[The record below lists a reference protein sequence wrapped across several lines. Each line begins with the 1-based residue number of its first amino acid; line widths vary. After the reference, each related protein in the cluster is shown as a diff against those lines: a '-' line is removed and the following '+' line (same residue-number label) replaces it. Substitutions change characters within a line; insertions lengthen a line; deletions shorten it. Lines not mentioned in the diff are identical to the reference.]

1 MTVALEAFFQHVVH
15 SNLLS
20 REELDAFLAR
30 CQPVPATAQELAH
43 ELIASGRLTK
53 FQVAMIVQGKGRSL
67 TLGIY
72 EIRDVIGAGGMGH
85 VYLARHRRMN
95 RLVAIKV
102 LPPQVTEDPRAVAR
116 FHREVQAAAQ
126 LTHPNIVTAFDANED
141 KRVHYFVMEYVE
153 GQDLA
158 TLLKHRGP
166 LPIPKAISCVIQ
178 AARGLHYAHTC
189 GIIHRDIKPANL
201 LLDRK
206 GIVKILDMGLARTTT
221 QERTSAE
228 DESADLG
235 VLLGTVDFMAPE
247 QALNTCRADAR
258 SDVYSLGCTLFTLL
272 TGRTVYPH
280 ETLKKKLRAMQ
291 TEPARSLRAARP
303 DISEELES
311 VYQRMVARDPQ
322 DRFATMAQVITAL
335 ERCSSRPASSPT
347 KSYADPELTGML
359 TLRPEGD
366 AASPRQAPLNI
377 DFELPGKA
385 DGGGVRCGYADR
397 PRRPA
402 AAATPTPIRSP
413 HVAHHAGRR
422 GGHRIDLGR
431 DFPG

>member
-1 MTVALEAFFQHVVH
+1 
-15 SNLLS
+15 
-20 REELDAFLAR
+20 
-30 CQPVPATAQELAH
+30 
-43 ELIASGRLTK
+43 
-53 FQVAMIVQGKGRSL
+53 
-67 TLGIY
+67 
-72 EIRDVIGAGGMGH
+72 
-85 VYLARHRRMN
+85 
-95 RLVAIKV
+95 
-102 LPPQVTEDPRAVAR
+102 
-116 FHREVQAAAQ
+116 
-126 LTHPNIVTAFDANED
+126 
-141 KRVHYFVMEYVE
+141 MEYVE

-158 TLLKHRGP
+158 TLVKNRGP
-166 LPIPKAISCVIQ
+166 LPVPKAISCVIQ

-201 LLDRK
+201 MLDRQ

-221 QERTSAE
+221 QERTSGP
-228 DESADLG
+228 DESAELG

-247 QALNTCRADAR
+247 QALHTRRADAR

-272 TGRTVYPH
+272 TGDTVYPH

-303 DISEELES
+303 DVSEELET

-366 AASPRQAPLNI
+366 AAGPRQAPLNI
-377 DFELPGKA
+377 DFSFLEKLTVEEFGVVTPTVRGVLPPLP
-385 DGGGVRCGYADR
+385 R
-397 PRRPA
+397 PRRFGRRTWIVLLGVA
-402 AAATPTPIRSP
+402 AAIVLILIAISL
-413 HVAHHAGRR
+413 VKGEW
-422 GGHRIDLGR
+422 
-431 DFPG
+431 